1 MIGIRDLAQ
10 HLNIS
15 IGTVS
20 RALNGK
26 ADVNADTRQRVL
38 DAAAALGYSPNQSGR
53 SLRHGKTRLIGVM
66 IPTSRDRKLLD
77 FGFAEVLDGIRR
89 VVAAHKHDLAVFLY
103 SDDDDP
109 FAHLRRIAERRLA
122 DGLVIADTRRNDPRI
137 DYVINNSIP
146 FVAFGRDRS
155 GGQHQWVDI
164 DFPGAVKQA
173 VDRLV
178 GLGHRRIA
186 LVLTQRELNFL
197 GLVRDAFRR
206 SLKSHGLAFE
216 NELIQRHSHGEDSGY
231 LGAEGLLGLPDRPT
245 AIVTQNGNVAVGLY
259 RRLNEAG
266 LRPGTDV
273 SVISLIGDVQSQFLS
288 PALTSFNTDLWQI
301 GTELGQA
308 LMAEVQRPPEAAL
321 ATPVQL
327 LMPMLISPGE
337 SDLRAPRL
345 PATGKRAV
353 K

>member
-53 SLRHGKTRLIGVM
+53 SLRHGKTHLIGVM
-66 IPTSRDRKLLD
+66 IPTSRGKTLLD

-89 VVAAHKHDLAVFLY
+89 VVAAQKHDLAVFLY
-103 SDDDDP
+103 SADDDP
-109 FAHLRRIAERRLA
+109 FAHLRRVAERRLA
-122 DGLVIADTRRNDPRI
+122 DGLIIADTVRNDARI
-137 DYVINNSIP
+137 DYVIDHSIP
-146 FVAFGRDRS
+146 FVAFGRSRS
-155 GGQHQWVDI
+155 GGDHQWVDI

-178 GLGHRRIA
+178 GLGHQRIG
-186 LVLTQRELNFL
+186 LLLTQRELNFL

-206 SLKSHGLAFE
+206 ALKSHGLAFD

-231 LGAEGLLGLPDRPT
+231 LGAEALLALADRPT
-245 AIVTQNGNVAVGLY
+245 AVLTQNGNVAVGLY

-266 LRPGTDV
+266 LRPGKDV
-273 SVISLIGDVQSQFLS
+273 SVISLIGDVQAQFLS

-308 LMAEVQRPPEAAL
+308 LMAEVRQGPGTPPAA
-321 ATPVQL
+321 PVQL
-327 LMPMLISPGE
+327 LMPMLLSPGE
-337 SDLRAPRL
+337 SDLRAARP
-345 PATGKRAV
+345 PATGKRA
-353 K
+353 